1 LPLSP
6 HQLEALLAS
15 VLVELIVI
23 VIAARLLGGLV
34 VALRQPRAVGEIVAG
49 LVLGPSLLGALAPDV
64 FATLFA
70 PSAAPSIAVLSQI
83 GLLLLMFQIG
93 ADFEFHRLSEAS
105 GGATALAIA
114 LASVGAPLLCGFA
127 LAWIGAPWLAPDL
140 NRILFSAFVAVALAI
155 TAVPILGRILREY
168 GLVDTRMGVVAI
180 SAAALNDLLGWLLLA
195 SLAAVGS
202 ATFTFTGLALR
213 IGGLAAMGAAVWL
226 LGPRVGQAMLARFP
240 LKDGQ
245 APGGLIAAA
254 IVMTFACGL
263 TTQALGVFTILGGF
277 IVGLLFHRER
287 AFVAA
292 WRRQVGGLVLVFFLP
307 IFFAS
312 TGLRTNV
319 TALSGLAAWMW
330 CLGFLALACLTKILP
345 VAWVARVRGFSS
357 AEAMTLGALM
367 NTRAL
372 MALIVLNVGLSL
384 GLLPASVFTMLVLMA
399 LATTAMTGPLL
410 RFFLPKCGFASVP
423 NDEA

>member
-1 LPLSP
+1 MTLSP

-15 VLVELIVI
+15 VLIELIVI
-23 VIAARLLGGLV
+23 VIAARLLGGLA

-49 LVLGPSLLGALAPDV
+49 LMLGPSLLGALAPDA

-70 PSAAPSIAVLSQI
+70 PAAGPSIAVLSQI

-93 ADFEFHRLSEAS
+93 ADFEFHRLGQNN

-114 LASVGAPLLCGFA
+114 LASVGAPLIAGFA
-127 LAWIGAPWLAPDL
+127 LAWVGAPVLAPDL

-195 SLAAVGS
+195 SLAAVAS

-213 IGGLAAMGAAVWL
+213 IGALAAIGAAVWL
-226 LGPRVGQAMLARFP
+226 VGPRVGQAMIGRSP
-240 LKDGQ
+240 MKDGQ
-245 APGGLIAAA
+245 APAGLIAAVT
-254 IVMTFACGL
+254 VMIFAGGL
-263 TTQALGVFTILGGF
+263 ATQALGVFAILGGF

-287 AFVAA
+287 DFVTA
-292 WRRQVGGLVLVFFLP
+292 WRRQVGGFVLVFFLP

-319 TALSGLAAWMW
+319 TALSGLGDWVW
-330 CLGFLALACLTKILP
+330 CVGFIALASITKIVP
-345 VAWVARVRGFSS
+345 VAWVARSRGFSG

-372 MALIVLNVGLSL
+372 MALIVLNVGLTLS
-384 GLLPASVFTMLVLMA
+384 LLPAPVFTMLVLMA
-399 LATTAMTGPLL
+399 LATTAMTGPMLQAL
-410 RFFLPKCGFASVP
+410 LPKCGFAGVP
-423 NDEA
+423 SDEA

>member
-1 LPLSP
+1 MSP

-23 VIAARLLGGLV
+23 VIAARLFGGLA

-49 LVLGPSLLGALAPDV
+49 LVLGPSLLGALAPDA
-64 FATLFA
+64 FQTLFPPA
-70 PSAAPSIAVLSQI
+70 AAPSIAVLSQI

-93 ADFEFHRLSEAS
+93 ADFEFHRLGENN

-195 SLAAVGS
+195 SLAAVAS
-202 ATFTFTGLALR
+202 STFTFAGLAIR
-213 IGGLAAMGAAVWL
+213 IGCLTAIGVAVWL
-226 LGPRVGQAMLARFP
+226 LGPRLGQAMLARFP

-245 APGGLIAAA
+245 APAGLIAASVA
-254 IVMTFACGL
+254 MIFAGGL
-263 TTQALGVFTILGGF
+263 VTQALGVFAILGGF

-287 AFVAA
+287 DFVAA
-292 WRRQVGGLVLVFFLP
+292 WRRQVGGLVLVLFLP

-319 TALSGLAAWMW
+319 AGLSGLGAWTW
-330 CLGFLALACLTKILP
+330 CLGFIALASLDKDR
-345 VAWVARVRGFSS
+345 ARRVGRPCARLLQRRVDGSRRLDEHER
-357 AEAMTLGALM
+357 ADGAD
-367 NTRAL
+367 RPQRRPFRW
-372 MALIVLNVGLSL
+372 GCCRRRCS
-384 GLLPASVFTMLVLMA
+384 P
-399 LATTAMTGPLL
+399 
-410 RFFLPKCGFASVP
+410 CWC
-423 NDEA
+423 

>member
-1 LPLSP
+1 LPLSS

-15 VLVELIVI
+15 VLIELIVI
-23 VIAARLLGGLV
+23 LIAARLLGGLAV
-34 VALRQPRAVGEIVAG
+34 MLRQPRAVGEIVAG
-49 LVLGPSLLGALAPDV
+49 LVLGPSLLGALAPDA
-64 FATLFA
+64 FQTLFA
-70 PSAAPSIAVLSQI
+70 PAASPSVAVLSQI

-93 ADFEFHRLSEAS
+93 ADFEFHRLGQNK
-105 GGATALAIA
+105 GGATALTIA
-114 LASVGAPLLCGFA
+114 FASVGAPLVCGFA
-127 LAWIGAPWLAPDL
+127 LAWVGAPTLAPGLD
-140 NRILFSAFVAVALAI
+140 RVMFSAFVAVALAI

-195 SLAAVGS
+195 SLAAVAS
-202 ATFTFTGLALR
+202 ATFTFMGLAVR
-213 IGGLAAMGAAVWL
+213 IGALAAIGVVVWL
-226 LGPRVGQAMLARFP
+226 LGPKVGQATLARFP
-240 LKDGQ
+240 LKDEQ
-245 APGGLIAAA
+245 APAGLIATV

-263 TTQALGVFTILGGF
+263 LTQALGVFAILGGF

-307 IFFAS
+307 IFFTS

-319 TALSGLAAWMW
+319 AALTGVDAWLW
-330 CLGFLALACLTKILP
+330 CLGFIALASLTKVIP
-345 VAWVARVRGFSS
+345 IAWVARMRGFSS

-384 GLLPASVFTMLVLMA
+384 NLLPASVFTMLVLMA

-410 RFFLPKCGFASVP
+410 QVLLPRCGFPGVP
-423 NDEA
+423 SDEA